1 MPEPPA
7 SWDIVGLTPGHTLSH
22 AEPNSCA
29 RYATRYRSQS
39 AALDSHDAVTA
50 QHPPAHIRRGERRP
64 PGRRSRPVG
73 SRISEWVA
81 ARVRAV
87 RERSEALG
95 TLVDMRR
102 VRLNYSLCRLGKLGQ
117 AATVTDDWNSVDV
130 VLLECIARRAE
141 EEPT

>member
-1 MPEPPA
+1 MESVVRLTA
-7 SWDIVGLTPGHTLSH
+7 EVGPSVRVF
-22 AEPNSCA
+22 PS
-29 RYATRYRSQS
+29 
-39 AALDSHDAVTA
+39 
-50 QHPPAHIRRGERRP
+50 
-64 PGRRSRPVG
+64 G
-73 SRISEWVA
+73 SPLAYVPF
-81 ARVRAV
+81 